1 MSSPR
6 PKREIPPKISRR
18 NALGAALAAG
28 AGAMLPLAG
37 LPAGA
42 SAAEVALRPPAALL
56 DPEVA
61 KYLARPSGTRDYFQN
76 RGPDQ
81 RGKTAPW
88 ERTPKELAAA
98 GLDAWTLEVTT
109 DARSQNL
116 LKEQRT
122 KATHNAITYVD
133 LLRMANQRPVRIL
146 KSLVCLGMPSMAAY
160 GLYEGV
166 ALRDVLWLAKP
177 NPKGVIR
184 RIAMHAFDPKDPA
197 KQQWCSTLPPAR
209 VFEDPIGMAPVM
221 LCLKFNGDWLA
232 HGGPVRVIVH
242 EHYGFMNVKDVR
254 RIMLTNDNTE
264 TDNYAKSGRDV
275 NSPMKSFAEKPAV
288 VSKQPLMFGGRAW
301 AGMSGLKLVQYAVA
315 PADTKTTDDDVYLQ
329 WLPWKD
335 GVILPAPA
343 NFASLIPG
351 GPKNVFGLSEDG
363 TPLQWPIPSFL
374 AYWVSPPVRDLK
386 PGRYRLFCRAVNN
399 YGDAQPMPRP
409 YGPHEGVSDLQSTD
423 FEFTGS

>member
-1 MSSPR
+1 MSSPH
-6 PKREIPPKISRR
+6 PKREVPPKISRR
-18 NALGAALAAG
+18 DVLGAALAAG
-28 AGAMLPLAG
+28 AGEMLPLAN

-61 KYLARPSGTRDYFQN
+61 KYFARPSGTRDYFQN

-81 RGKTAPW
+81 RGKTGPW

-133 LLRMANQRPVRIL
+133 LLRMANQPPVRIL

-209 VFEDPIGMAPVM
+209 VFEDPIGMA
-221 LCLKFNGDWLA
+221 
-232 HGGPVRVIVH
+232 R
-242 EHYGFMNVKDVR
+242 
-254 RIMLTNDNTE
+254 
-264 TDNYAKSGRDV
+264 
-275 NSPMKSFAEKPAV
+275 
-288 VSKQPLMFGGRAW
+288 
-301 AGMSGLKLVQYAVA
+301 
-315 PADTKTTDDDVYLQ
+315 
-329 WLPWKD
+329 
-335 GVILPAPA
+335 
-343 NFASLIPG
+343 
-351 GPKNVFGLSEDG
+351 
-363 TPLQWPIPSFL
+363 
-374 AYWVSPPVRDLK
+374 
-386 PGRYRLFCRAVNN
+386 
-399 YGDAQPMPRP
+399 
-409 YGPHEGVSDLQSTD
+409 
-423 FEFTGS
+423 